1 VAVPNSATAYPWRDT
16 KAYVMIQFLWAEGD
30 GPEVEAPAEAMALE
44 LRADLVATAGYGG
57 DLAVYVNYAHGD
69 EKLEQVYG
77 AEKLPQL
84 VALKK
89 KYDPS
94 NVFAFSNPLP
104 TSYP

>member
-1 VAVPNSATAYPWRDT
+1 MTNAMANSHVIYR
-16 KAYVMIQFLWAEGD
+16 MIQFAWAEGD
-30 GPEVEAPAEAMALE
+30 GSIIKGPANALALE
-44 LRADLVATAGYGG
+44 LRSDLVATAGYGG

-69 EKLEQVYG
+69 ETLEEVYS
-77 AEKLPQL
+77 AEKLPRL
-84 VALKK
+84 ARLKK